1 MNLAQTRTDEPPPDL
16 TILSDEDVDQLRLGW
31 WSKLDSSDVRRV
43 LAAAPGLSIWMPSTC
58 EYILVGPWR
67 HRQEIVH
74 IMELVSIR
82 NTVDLAKRSIEQA
95 AATNTRLYIAVEMT
109 ERRQVSFYDRIGM
122 TILED
127 VLAYELIPDSGA
139 RQVIPDLD
147 VERITKLDD
156 ASMRVLQDIDW
167 DAFPWLWRNSRD
179 EFIDYAMQPGVEIHL
194 LRDGGEPV
202 GYVGFTCF
210 PGWGHIDRVAVKST
224 MQGKGLGVA
233 LTRFATGK
241 LARMGAAK
249 IGLSTQRRNERSQR
263 LYSGLGFRR
272 QESGDYR
279 IYGLALDE
287 TDDLHELVTGEIR

>member
-1 MNLAQTRTDEPPPDL
+1 MSTAQVPTDDALPDL
-16 TILSDEDVDQLRLGW
+16 TILSGEDIEQLRLGW
-31 WSKLDSSDVRRV
+31 WSKLDPAEVHRV
-43 LAAAPGLSIWMPSTC
+43 LAAAPGLSVWMPSTS

-82 NTVDLAKRSIEQA
+82 NPVDLALKSIQQA
-95 AATNTRLYIAVEMT
+95 AKSETRLFIAVEMT

-127 VLAYELIPDSGA
+127 VLSYELIPDVESRRA
-139 RQVIPDLD
+139 VPDLD
-147 VERITKLDD
+147 LERVTKLDD
-156 ASMRVLQDIDW
+156 MSMEVLQDIDW
-167 DAFPWLWRNSRD
+167 DAFPWLWRNSED

-194 LRDGGEPV
+194 LREGGVPI

-210 PGWGHIDRVAVKST
+210 PGWGHIDRVAIKSA
-224 MQGKGLGVA
+224 MQGKGLGAA
-233 LTRFATGK
+233 LTKFATGK

-249 IGLSTQRRNERSQR
+249 IGLSTQRRNQRSQR

-279 IYGLALDE
+279 IYGLALRD
-287 TDDLHELVTGEIR
+287 TDNLHELVTGEIR